1 MFTQRSANAY
11 STSNRVV
18 FSGKVG
24 AQRRERP
31 FSTVSTPCATFQCSA
46 SRLGDN
52 ASIIRQSA
60 IIPLP

>member
-1 MFTQRSANAY
+1 MVD
-11 STSNRVV
+11 RVT
-18 FSGKVG
+18 
-24 AQRRERP
+24 AQHLIEIEQKLSDLKRRQGITTFKP
-31 FSTVSTPCATFQCSA
+31 LFLDLPATFQGSA